1 VSTLAV
7 NSRVA
12 TASATVEPDW
22 DGIVEAIHA
31 AVGRA
36 PVFLAGSRATGSW
49 DSASDYDLVVV
60 LPLARIPRALGRLAG
75 VRRQLE
81 HTLGAPVSLNP
92 LPAFQL
98 RRGAT
103 NLYVWKLHKEGT
115 VLFAPDGFPAERP
128 APFQLTA
135 SSAYSY
141 LMTAAFVLL
150 DSAGAP
156 APANAWPGDV
166 VTHGVRKA
174 LLHIVQLRLLRRG
187 DYATTLEQALER
199 SHDPGVAGLLSE
211 STNPRSWFT
220 IRGLL
225 LSELA
230 AVRPAA
236 RVSRAVVRNAQYA
249 SLARLRGNN
258 RVAAVVR
265 TTPFEY
271 ELGDAA
277 VRLLQAIGDD
287 GTVSAAALE
296 DVSRQLPG
304 WLHAPRDDWRAL
316 RHALHEEWASAHA
329 LAGL

>member
-1 VSTLAV
+1 MSTLAG
-7 NSRVA
+7 SARVS
-12 TASATVEPDW
+12 TATVTVETDW
-22 DGIVEAIHA
+22 DGIVETIHA

-36 PVFLAGSRATGSW
+36 PVFLAGSRATGAW

-60 LPLARIPRALGRLAG
+60 LPLARIPRALGRLAEA
-75 VRRQLE
+75 RAKLE

-115 VLFAPDGFPAERP
+115 VLFAPDGFPVERP
-128 APFQLTA
+128 APFQLNA
-135 SSAYSY
+135 ISAYSY

-150 DSAGAP
+150 DGAGAP
-156 APANAWPGDV
+156 QAAESWPGDI
-166 VTHGVRKA
+166 TTRCIRKA
-174 LLHIVQLRLLRRG
+174 LLDIVQLRLLRRG

-211 STNPRSWFT
+211 SKNPRSWFT
-220 IRGLL
+220 IRALL

-230 AVRPAA
+230 AVHPTGG
-236 RVSRAVVRNAQYA
+236 VSRAIVRNTQYA
-249 SLARLRGNN
+249 SLSRLRGNN
-258 RVAAVVR
+258 RAAAVVR

-277 VRLLQAIGDD
+277 VRLLRAVADD

-296 DVSRQLPG
+296 DVAGQLPQ
-304 WLHAPRDDWRAL
+304 WLHAPRDDWGAL
-316 RHALHEEWASAHA
+316 RDALRDEWASAHA